1 MDVYT
6 VLGIKRPTIAYT
18 VLHQSQP
25 DIPRDDYLFHLREL
39 YDFVGQHWAD
49 LTGYLQKEG
58 HPGLGPISWAEYALH
73 VKLEDHP
80 ELTEKLATGRD
91 YLAGFGLNLD
101 DDAPSAQESVMIF
114 EGSTNYDVI
123 EHIVRDLMGI
133 YVPPHYDHVQQLS
146 RVQFGTY
153 DRIYHVEGDS
163 TAWQGVFAF
172 NKGGTRYN
180 AFRRS
185 LRNTL
190 EVLRERVGWG
200 AMTAWQR
207 KLGLGYG
214 REFVLR
220 AELGEDPANLADA
233 LSIIDEYGEDPART
247 SIIRFGKL
255 MLSEYLMP

>member
-6 VLGIKRPTIAYT
+6 ILGIKRPTIAYT

-25 DIPRDDYLFHLREL
+25 GTAPEEYRFHLREL
-39 YDFVGQHWAD
+39 YDFVGQHWED
-49 LTGYLQKEG
+49 LNGYLQKEG

-73 VKLEDHP
+73 VRLEDHP
-80 ELTEKLATGRD
+80 ELTEKLDTGRD

-101 DDAPSAQESVMIF
+101 DGSPPIQESVMIF
-114 EGSTNYDVI
+114 EGSTSYDII

-153 DRIYHVEGDS
+153 DRIYHIERDA
-163 TAWQGVFAF
+163 TAWQSVFAF
-172 NKGGTRYN
+172 NKGGARYN

-185 LRNTL
+185 LRNTMD
-190 EVLRERVGWG
+190 VLGERAGWG

-220 AELGEDPANLADA
+220 LDLGDEPANLADVLA
-233 LSIIDEYGEDPART
+233 IIEENGEDPART
-247 SIIRFGKL
+247 SLIRFGRL
-255 MLSEYLMP
+255 MLSERLMP